1 MTQYTVAVPDSGTA
15 TVFERGDLN
24 SGVTVKNT
32 GTVAVFLVQ
41 SPNAGQEYG
50 YALSPGSSVVWQAG
64 APLFVSGTGGTVF
77 ITSNTGSLFDSDA
90 LANAIIRGGL
100 ADEIAQRISVEGAPP
115 IRKTSVPFDPIIFV
129 TGTGSFLPDFTEQFT
144 TDWFPVSDWDI
155 LTVQLRNFDGCPE
168 NATFSSWVEYQEMG
182 SGDTITSNRFSFWP
196 GFGTYSTECRY
207 QQARIYVSWNGLR
220 DGGLPSGVSVT
231 VDAELTVGGKR
242 ATNEY
247 KNIPST
253 VWSDY

>member
-1 MTQYTVAVPDSGTA
+1 MTQYTVTVPDSGTA

-32 GTVAVFLVQ
+32 GTVAVYLVQ

-64 APLFVSGTGGTVF
+64 TPLFVSGTGGTVF

-90 LANAIIRGGL
+90 LATAIIRGGL
-100 ADEIAQRISVEGAPP
+100 ADEIARRISVEGAPP
-115 IRKTSVPFDPIIFV
+115 IRKSLVPFDPIIFV
-129 TGTGSFLPDFTEQFT
+129 TGTGHVMPNQTEQFT

-155 LTVQLRNFDGCPE
+155 ITVQLRNFDECPE
-168 NATFSSWVEYQEMG
+168 NATFSSWVEFQEIG
-182 SGDTITSNRFSFWP
+182 SGDTVTSNRFMFWP
-196 GFGTYSTECRY
+196 GVGTYSTECRY
-207 QQARIYVSWNGLR
+207 QQARIYVIWNGIAS
-220 DGGLPSGVSVT
+220 GLPAGIYVT

-242 ATNEY
+242 SSNEY

-253 VWSDY
+253 FWSNY

>member
-1 MTQYTVAVPDSGTA
+1 MTQYTVTVPDSGTA

-64 APLFVSGTGGTVF
+64 TPLFVSGTGGTVF

-115 IRKTSVPFDPIIFV
+115 IRKSSVPFDPIMFV
-129 TGTGSFLPDFTEQFT
+129 TGTGHVMPNRTELFA
-144 TDWFPVSDWDI
+144 TDWFSVSDWDI
-155 LTVQLRNFDGCPE
+155 LTVQLRDFHGCPE
-168 NATFSSWVEYQEMG
+168 NATFSSWVEFQEEG
-182 SGDTITSNRFSFWP
+182 SGDTVTSNRFQFWP
-196 GFGTYSTECRY
+196 GLASYSTECRY
-207 QQARIYVSWNGLR
+207 DQARIYVTWNGIIS
-220 DGGLPSGVSVT
+220 GLPAGIYVM

-242 ATNEY
+242 AANEY
-247 KNIPST
+247 KNIPDSI
-253 VWSDY
+253 WSDY